1 MTIRYVIRVR
11 FCLSFGRVKIK
22 TFLNEEDVHDR
33 KRGDN
38 QFSKRRFNLRTLH
51 EPLLLKKDHKIQG

>member
-1 MTIRYVIRVR
+1 MMAETNRKELKR
-11 FCLSFGRVKIK
+11 
-22 TFLNEEDVHDR
+22 DVHDR